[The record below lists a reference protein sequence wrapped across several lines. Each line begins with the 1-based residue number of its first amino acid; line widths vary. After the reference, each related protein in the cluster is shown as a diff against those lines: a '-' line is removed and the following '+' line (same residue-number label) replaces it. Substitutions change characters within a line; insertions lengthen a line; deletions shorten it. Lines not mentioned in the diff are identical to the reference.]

1 MHSPFQPPHR
11 PMLVDTQPATHQHIP
26 ASPEVREQWV
36 NAQLIG
42 VVMDGAM
49 SSLLASSVVLP
60 VLVFLL
66 AGEINTYLL
75 VAWTVLMAAVL
86 MYRYRVIVVYRMR
99 YDSVGGGSRQDFLR
113 RYSWSWVVAA
123 VLWGVPIGLAFLRA
137 DIYVQFVCAMVVL
150 AQGMVS
156 IITLSAWFP
165 LFRSTNVAMLVTV
178 MGGMLTQMVLNGPD
192 SQTLE
197 TLFTLI
203 GFLLLYWWLLLV
215 GGRRLHATQHSNLEL
230 QFSNQELIDSLTL
243 QTRASLRAV
252 ATKNRFLASAAH
264 DLRQPVHALSLYADW
279 LASEPEM
286 ANDVAPRILQSTRA
300 INELFDS
307 LFDLT
312 RIDAGNYKVK
322 LQHVAVRELLADV
335 ALQFEPVAAGKALR
349 LRTRAPDLRIWADP
363 VVLRRILG
371 NLVSNA
377 LKHTKKGGVLLG
389 LRVRKDMVVFEV
401 WDTGVGIARE
411 HQQAI
416 FQEFF
421 RVSQHQG
428 TEDSLGLG
436 LTIVSKLATLMGYQL
451 ALTSQA
457 NRGSVFRVMVPAYT
471 QPAELRDLGRSEP
484 VRQVSGAN

>member
-1 MHSPFQPPHR
+1 
-11 PMLVDTQPATHQHIP
+11 MLVDTQPATHQHIP

-49 SSLLASSVVLP
+49 TSLLASCMALP
-60 VLVFLL
+60 ALIFLL
-66 AGEINTYLL
+66 AGEVDTYLL
-75 VAWTVLMAAVL
+75 LTWSGLMVFML
-86 MYRYRVIVVYRMR
+86 LHRYRVIGIYRMR
-99 YDSVGGGSRQDFLR
+99 YDSVGGSTRQDFIR

-123 VLWGVPIGLAFLRA
+123 ALWAVPIGLSFLQA
-137 DIYVQFVCAMVVL
+137 DIYVQFICALVAL
-150 AQGMVS
+150 AQGLIS

-165 LFRSTNVAMLVTV
+165 LFRATNAAML
-178 MGGMLTQMVLNGPD
+178 LAVLVGILAQISLHGVD
-192 SQTLE
+192 RQTLE
-197 TLFTLI
+197 TMATLV
-203 GFLLLYWWLLLV
+203 GLLLIYSWLLLV
-215 GGRRLHATQHSNLEL
+215 GGRRLQATQHSNLEL

-279 LASEPEM
+279 LATEPEM
-286 ANDVAPRILQSTRA
+286 ARDIAPRILQSTRA

-322 LQHVAVRELLADV
+322 LQSVNVRELLADV
-335 ALQFEPVAAGKALR
+335 ALQFEPVAAGKSLR
-349 LRTRAPDLRIWADP
+349 LRTRSPDVSIWADP

-377 LKHTKKGGVLLG
+377 LKHTKKGGLLLG
-389 LRVRKDMVVFEV
+389 LRVRRDMVVFEV

-436 LTIVSKLATLMGYQL
+436 LTIVSKLSTLMGYQL
-451 ALTSQA
+451 ALNSEA
-457 NRGSVFRVMVPAYT
+457 DRGSVFRVMVPAFT
-471 QPAELRDLGRSEP
+471 QSAEIRALSRPLPTARSK
-484 VRQVSGAN
+484 SST

>member
-1 MHSPFQPPHR
+1 
-11 PMLVDTQPATHQHIP
+11 MLVDTQPATHQHIP

-42 VVMDGAM
+42 VVMDGALT
-49 SSLLASSVVLP
+49 SLLASCMALP
-60 VLVFLL
+60 VLIFLL
-66 AGEINTYLL
+66 AGEVDLYFLL
-75 VAWTVLMAAVL
+75 AWSGLMVFML
-86 MYRYRVIVVYRMR
+86 LHRYRVIGIYRMR
-99 YDSVGGGSRQDFLR
+99 HDSVGGTTRQDFIR
-113 RYSWSWVVAA
+113 RYSWSWVLAA
-123 VLWGVPIGLAFLRA
+123 ALWGVPVGLSFLQA
-137 DIYVQFVCAMVVL
+137 SIYIQFICALVAL
-150 AQGMVS
+150 AQGLIS

-165 LFRSTNVAMLVTV
+165 LFRATNAAMLLTV
-178 MGGMLTQMVLNGPD
+178 LAGILVQVILHGAHRQM
-192 SQTLE
+192 LE
-197 TLFTLI
+197 TMVALV
-203 GFLLLYWWLLLV
+203 GLLLIYWWLLLV
-215 GGRRLHATQHSNLEL
+215 GGRRLQATQHSNLEL

-279 LASEPEM
+279 LATEPEM
-286 ANDVAPRILQSTRA
+286 ARDIAPRILQSTRA

-322 LQHVAVRELLADV
+322 LQSVQVRELLADV
-335 ALQFEPVAAGKALR
+335 ALQFEPVAAGKSLR
-349 LRTRAPDLRIWADP
+349 LRTRAPDVTIWADP

-371 NLVSNA
+371 NLTSNA
-377 LKHTKKGGVLLG
+377 LKHTQRGGVLLG
-389 LRVRKDMVVFEV
+389 LRVRRDMVVFEV

-436 LTIVSKLATLMGYQL
+436 LTIVSKLSTLMGYQL
-451 ALTSQA
+451 ALSSEA
-457 NRGSVFRVMVPAYT
+457 NRGSVFRVMVPAFT
-471 QPAELRDLGRSEP
+471 QSAELRALSKPLTAPRSKT
-484 VRQVSGAN
+484 SS